1 MSSYLFD
8 INTWCTIKSF
18 LFHEQDLLYYKCVL
32 YLDPE
37 IKKLYTFHTTSFK
50 TVYSKLMHI
59 RTLLKSIKKTYLK
72 MIFSIPNTLSIKYK
86 LNPLLYK
93 QYTCMWH
100 PQHAFN
106 PEQTTCACN
115 NIYIRKGCK
124 PAYTT
129 CKHVHLLLNEYIPH
143 KDIIYRYFKQLSKH
157 TYILNDIYNNTIH
170 GSTMSSYCLDSHSP
184 FFIVLYEYCHFL
196 LRSINTTTLLHELSL
211 LKSLKKKKNL
221 KRYTKL
227 IHSIDTY
234 IESLCLLSTD
244 YNQSNNDSLYAIPQ
258 HDNMSY
264 LNLKEY
270 CITMCK
276 IINYDNLF
284 VLNNIISYTV

>member
-211 LKSLKKKKNL
+211 LKSLKKKMHEKLKN
-221 KRYTKL
+221 K
-227 IHSIDTY
+227 
-234 IESLCLLSTD
+234 
-244 YNQSNNDSLYAIPQ
+244 
-258 HDNMSY
+258 
-264 LNLKEY
+264 
-270 CITMCK
+270 
-276 IINYDNLF
+276 
-284 VLNNIISYTV
+284 